1 MAKRVKQLQS
11 EFTEIEGII
20 RFKGPIPTNLRFTC
34 MYLFE
39 IDNMS
44 VAFDAGINFPD
55 FSQKFFAS
63 VKKLPDYC
71 IISHSH
77 PDHIGLIKKL
87 KQKNPNMQLL
97 MSELTHDII
106 KWHSNPK
113 NAQAIQDTT
122 KSLIKEVGKYGL
134 TDKQA
139 TRVGQYL
146 TAWPKLIKY
155 EKPDVV
161 LRDGDEVSIGTKNL
175 KIISTPGHT
184 VGHICVLDKEK
195 RCLFSGDHVL
205 SKITPHIGTFDVYPE
220 FDERIDFSN
229 PLRSY
234 LESLEKI
241 DRLNVK
247 ITFPAH
253 QDIIYNL
260 HERVAEIKQHHK
272 NRLHEIQEII
282 KERPISPLEISHI
295 HFGEDM
301 DEFNYLLALN
311 ETASHLIYLEEQDKI
326 KRIQKNGKILF
337 KS

>member
-1 MAKRVKQLQS
+1 MAKRVKYLQS
-11 EFTEIEGII
+11 EFTEIEGVC
-20 RFKGPIPTNLRFTC
+20 RFKGPIPTSLRFTC
-34 MYLFE
+34 MYLFD
-39 IDNMS
+39 IDNLS
-44 VAFDAGINFPD
+44 IAFDAGINFPD

-87 KQKNPNMQLL
+87 
-97 MSELTHDII
+97 I
-106 KWHSNPK
+106 
-113 NAQAIQDTT
+113 
-122 KSLIKEVGKYGL
+122 IKEVGKYGL

-139 TRVGQYL
+139 MRVGQYL

-161 LRDGDEVSIGTKNL
+161 LRDGDEISFGTKKL

-184 VGHICVLDKEK
+184 IGHICVLDKEK
-195 RCLFSGDHVL
+195 RYLFSGDHIL
-205 SKITPHIGTFDVYPE
+205 SKITSHIGTFDIYPE
-220 FDERIDFSN
+220 FYEKINFSN
-229 PLRSY
+229 PLKSY

-241 DRLNVK
+241 DKLNVK

-260 HERVAEIKQHHK
+260 HERIAEIKQHHE
-272 NRLHEIQEII
+272 NRLYEIQEII
-282 KERPISPLEISHI
+282 KEKPISPLEISHI
-295 HFGEDM
+295 HFGKDM

-311 ETASHLIYLEEQDKI
+311 ETASHLIYLEKLDKI
-326 KRIQKNGKILF
+326 KRIEKNGKILF